1 MTNPA
6 SARAG
11 RPAFPVPTAWF
22 AALTAVSGLALFAWP
37 GRSWIALLVV
47 EAALVA
53 ALVIDAVLCVAPKR
67 IDVHREVAE
76 STTLGEQL
84 PLTWL
89 VENRSHRPARVT
101 VTDALWPSLGAERRQ
116 VTASLRSGARL
127 RAAALRPSRR
137 GRFPF
142 HDVTVRVQGPL
153 HLVARQSTR
162 GVPGGLRVMP
172 AYPSR
177 EEVQRRVIVPRV
189 LEVGLRS
196 IRTSGGG
203 TEFDQLRDYR
213 PDDEFRRIDWPST
226 VRLQRTIVKQYR
238 AERNQNIVL
247 LLDNGRVMA
256 GTVGG
261 VPRVEH
267 AMDAVLAMVQV
278 GTRLGDRVGML
289 AFDRQVRSILVPTNG
304 KSQLG
309 RAAEAMYM
317 LEPDYSESAYQ
328 VAFNDATARFRR
340 RSLFIVLT
348 DLVEAVVEQ
357 ALLPALPTITR
368 RHLVVVAAVQ
378 DPAVTAW
385 AAGGDAPMGGPAR
398 RTARPPRS
406 TRLYQR
412 RRGWPA
418 CAPQGRWWSMP
429 SPASWRSNWSTS
441 IWRIK
446 ASAAVAGPG
455 LWKDR
460 SRLATPAPGLEPC
473 GHRGGVG
480 GEVDAPSR
488 CSRMA

>member
-1 MTNPA
+1 MQHRLA
-6 SARAG
+6 Y
-11 RPAFPVPTAWF
+11 PVPTIWF
-22 AALTAVSGLALFAWP
+22 AALVATSGLALFAWP
-37 GRSWIALLVV
+37 GRSWVALGVVEVLLV
-47 EAALVA
+47 LVFVA
-53 ALVIDAVLCVAPKR
+53 DAVLCVAPRR
-67 IDVHREVAE
+67 IDVQREIDE
-76 STTLGEQL
+76 SVTLGEETT
-84 PLTWL
+84 LTWL
-89 VENRSHRPARVT
+89 VANRAARLARVT
-101 VTDALWPSLGAERRQ
+101 VTDALWPSLQAERRR
-116 VTASLRSGARL
+116 VSATLRAGARL
-127 RAAALRPSRR
+127 RAKSVLRPSRR
-137 GRFPF
+137 GRFPLR
-142 HDVTVRVQGPL
+142 DVTVRVEGPL
-153 HLVARQSTR
+153 RLVSRQATR
-162 GVPGGLRVMP
+162 AVEGGVRVMP

-177 EEVQRRVIVPRV
+177 EDVQRRIRTPRV

-267 AMDAVLAMVQV
+267 AMDAALGVVQAA
-278 GTRLGDRVGML
+278 TKLGDRVGML

-385 AAGGDAPMGGPAR
+385 AAGGAHRWASEAYREAAAVNVLHERARAIARLRAAGAMVVDA
-398 RTARPPRS
+398 
-406 TRLYQR
+406 
-412 RRGWPA
+412 
-418 CAPQGRWWSMP
+418 APGQL
-429 SPASWRSNWSTS
+429 ATELVDKYLEV
-441 IWRIK
+441 K
-446 ASAAVAGPG
+446 ASG
-455 LWKDR
+455 
-460 SRLATPAPGLEPC
+460 RL
-473 GHRGGVG
+473 
-480 GEVDAPSR
+480 
-488 CSRMA
+488 

>member
-1 MTNPA
+1 MQHRLA
-6 SARAG
+6 Y
-11 RPAFPVPTAWF
+11 PVPTIWF
-22 AALTAVSGLALFAWP
+22 AALVATSGLALFAWP
-37 GRSWIALLVV
+37 GRSWVALVVVEVLLV
-47 EAALVA
+47 LVFVA
-53 ALVIDAVLCVAPKR
+53 DAVLCVAPRR
-67 IDVHREVAE
+67 IDVQREIDE
-76 STTLGEQL
+76 SVTLGEETT
-84 PLTWL
+84 LTWL
-89 VENRSHRPARVT
+89 VANRAARLARVT
-101 VTDALWPSLGAERRQ
+101 VTDALWPSLQAERRR
-116 VTASLRSGARL
+116 VSATLRAGARL
-127 RAAALRPSRR
+127 RAKSVLRPSRR
-137 GRFPF
+137 GRFPLR
-142 HDVTVRVQGPL
+142 DVTVRVEGPL
-153 HLVARQSTR
+153 RLVSRQATR
-162 GVPGGLRVMP
+162 AVEGGVRVMP

-177 EEVQRRVIVPRV
+177 EDVQRRIRTPRV

-267 AMDAVLAMVQV
+267 AMDAALGVVQAA
-278 GTRLGDRVGML
+278 TKLGDRVGML

-385 AAGGDAPMGGPAR
+385 AAGGAHRWASEAYREAAAVNVLHERARAIARLRAAGAMVVDA
-398 RTARPPRS
+398 
-406 TRLYQR
+406 
-412 RRGWPA
+412 
-418 CAPQGRWWSMP
+418 APGQL
-429 SPASWRSNWSTS
+429 ATELVDKYLEV
-441 IWRIK
+441 K
-446 ASAAVAGPG
+446 ASG
-455 LWKDR
+455 
-460 SRLATPAPGLEPC
+460 RL
-473 GHRGGVG
+473 
-480 GEVDAPSR
+480 
-488 CSRMA
+488 

>member
-1 MTNPA
+1 MQHRLA
-6 SARAG
+6 Y
-11 RPAFPVPTAWF
+11 PVPTIWF
-22 AALTAVSGLALFAWP
+22 AALVAASGLALFAWP
-37 GRSWIALLVV
+37 GRSWVALGVVEVLLV
-47 EAALVA
+47 LVFVA
-53 ALVIDAVLCVAPKR
+53 DAVLCVAPRR
-67 IDVHREVAE
+67 IDVQREIDE
-76 STTLGEQL
+76 SVTLGEETT
-84 PLTWL
+84 LTWL
-89 VENRSHRPARVT
+89 VANRAARLARVT
-101 VTDALWPSLGAERRQ
+101 VTDALWPSLQAERRR
-116 VTASLRSGARL
+116 VSATLRAGARL
-127 RAAALRPSRR
+127 RAKSVLRPSRR
-137 GRFPF
+137 GRFPLR
-142 HDVTVRVQGPL
+142 DVTVRVEGPL
-153 HLVARQSTR
+153 RLVSRQATR
-162 GVPGGLRVMP
+162 AVEGGVRVMP

-177 EEVQRRVIVPRV
+177 EDVQRRIRTPRV

-267 AMDAVLAMVQV
+267 AMDAALGVVQAA
-278 GTRLGDRVGML
+278 TKLGDRVGML

-385 AAGGDAPMGGPAR
+385 AAGGAHRWASEAYREAAAVNVLHERARAIARLRAAGAMVVDA
-398 RTARPPRS
+398 
-406 TRLYQR
+406 
-412 RRGWPA
+412 
-418 CAPQGRWWSMP
+418 APGQL
-429 SPASWRSNWSTS
+429 ATELVDKYLEV
-441 IWRIK
+441 K
-446 ASAAVAGPG
+446 ASG
-455 LWKDR
+455 
-460 SRLATPAPGLEPC
+460 RL
-473 GHRGGVG
+473 
-480 GEVDAPSR
+480 
-488 CSRMA
+488 

>member
-1 MTNPA
+1 MQHRLA
-6 SARAG
+6 Y
-11 RPAFPVPTAWF
+11 PVPTVWF
-22 AALTAVSGLALFAWP
+22 AALVAASGLALFAWP
-37 GRSWIALLVV
+37 GRSWVALVVVEVLLV
-47 EAALVA
+47 LVFVA
-53 ALVIDAVLCVAPKR
+53 DAVLCVAPRR
-67 IDVHREVAE
+67 IDVQREIDE
-76 STTLGEQL
+76 SVTLGEETT
-84 PLTWL
+84 LTWL
-89 VENRSHRPARVT
+89 VANRAARLARVT
-101 VTDALWPSLGAERRQ
+101 VTDALWPSLQAERRR
-116 VTASLRSGARL
+116 VSATLRAGARL
-127 RAAALRPSRR
+127 RAKSVLRPSRR
-137 GRFPF
+137 GRFPLR
-142 HDVTVRVQGPL
+142 DVTVRVEGPL
-153 HLVARQSTR
+153 RLVSRQATR
-162 GVPGGLRVMP
+162 AVEGGVRVMP

-177 EEVQRRVIVPRV
+177 EDVQRRIRTPRV

-213 PDDEFRRIDWPST
+213 PDDEIRRIDWPST

-267 AMDAVLAMVQV
+267 AMDAALGVVQAA
-278 GTRLGDRVGML
+278 TKLGDRVEML
-289 AFDRQVRSILVPTNG
+289 AFDRQVRSLLVPTNG

-385 AAGGDAPMGGPAR
+385 AAGGAHRWASEAYREAAAVNVLHERARAIARLRAAGAMVVDA
-398 RTARPPRS
+398 
-406 TRLYQR
+406 
-412 RRGWPA
+412 
-418 CAPQGRWWSMP
+418 APGQL
-429 SPASWRSNWSTS
+429 ATELVDKYLEV
-441 IWRIK
+441 K
-446 ASAAVAGPG
+446 ASG
-455 LWKDR
+455 
-460 SRLATPAPGLEPC
+460 RL
-473 GHRGGVG
+473 
-480 GEVDAPSR
+480 
-488 CSRMA
+488 

>member
-1 MTNPA
+1 MQHRLA
-6 SARAG
+6 Y
-11 RPAFPVPTAWF
+11 PVPTIWF
-22 AALTAVSGLALFAWP
+22 AALVAASGLALFAWP
-37 GRSWIALLVV
+37 GRSWVALVVVEVLLV
-47 EAALVA
+47 LVFVA
-53 ALVIDAVLCVAPKR
+53 DAVLCVAPRR
-67 IDVHREVAE
+67 IDVQREIDE
-76 STTLGEQL
+76 SVTLGEETT
-84 PLTWL
+84 LTWL
-89 VENRSHRPARVT
+89 VANRAARLARVT
-101 VTDALWPSLGAERRQ
+101 VTDALWPSLQAERRR
-116 VTASLRSGARL
+116 VSATLRAGARL
-127 RAAALRPSRR
+127 RAKSVLRPSRR
-137 GRFPF
+137 GRFPLR
-142 HDVTVRVQGPL
+142 DVTVRVEGPL
-153 HLVARQSTR
+153 RLVSRQATR
-162 GVPGGLRVMP
+162 AVEGGVRVMP

-177 EEVQRRVIVPRV
+177 EDVQRRIRTPRV

-267 AMDAVLAMVQV
+267 AMDAALGVVQAA
-278 GTRLGDRVGML
+278 TKLGDRVGML

-385 AAGGDAPMGGPAR
+385 AAGGAHRWASEAYREAAAVNVLHERARAIARLRAAGAMVVDA
-398 RTARPPRS
+398 
-406 TRLYQR
+406 
-412 RRGWPA
+412 
-418 CAPQGRWWSMP
+418 APGQL
-429 SPASWRSNWSTS
+429 ATELVDKYLEV
-441 IWRIK
+441 K
-446 ASAAVAGPG
+446 ASG
-455 LWKDR
+455 
-460 SRLATPAPGLEPC
+460 RL
-473 GHRGGVG
+473 
-480 GEVDAPSR
+480 
-488 CSRMA
+488 

>member
-1 MTNPA
+1 MQHRLA
-6 SARAG
+6 Y
-11 RPAFPVPTAWF
+11 PVPTVWF
-22 AALTAVSGLALFAWP
+22 AALVATSGLALFAWP
-37 GRSWIALLVV
+37 GRSWVALGVVEVLLV
-47 EAALVA
+47 LVFVA
-53 ALVIDAVLCVAPKR
+53 DAVLCVAPRR
-67 IDVHREVAE
+67 IDVQREIDE
-76 STTLGEQL
+76 SVTLGEETT
-84 PLTWL
+84 LTWL
-89 VENRSHRPARVT
+89 VANRAARLARVT
-101 VTDALWPSLGAERRQ
+101 VTDALWPSLQAERRR
-116 VTASLRSGARL
+116 VSATLRAGARL
-127 RAAALRPSRR
+127 RAKSVLRPSRR
-137 GRFPF
+137 GRFPLR
-142 HDVTVRVQGPL
+142 DVTVRVEGPL
-153 HLVARQSTR
+153 RLVSRQATR
-162 GVPGGLRVMP
+162 AVEGGVRVMP

-177 EEVQRRVIVPRV
+177 EDVQRRIRTPRV

-267 AMDAVLAMVQV
+267 AMDAALGVVQAA
-278 GTRLGDRVGML
+278 TKLGDRVGML

-385 AAGGDAPMGGPAR
+385 AAGGAHRWASEAYREAAAVTVLHERARAIARLRAAGAMVVDA
-398 RTARPPRS
+398 
-406 TRLYQR
+406 
-412 RRGWPA
+412 
-418 CAPQGRWWSMP
+418 APGQL
-429 SPASWRSNWSTS
+429 ATELVDKYLEV
-441 IWRIK
+441 K
-446 ASAAVAGPG
+446 ASG
-455 LWKDR
+455 
-460 SRLATPAPGLEPC
+460 RL
-473 GHRGGVG
+473 
-480 GEVDAPSR
+480 
-488 CSRMA
+488 